1 MLAMHLRFILLLTA
15 LWVLSACGFQL
26 RGTANTQLSARFN
39 KTYLVNALVTNDFF
53 YQSIHQLIIANGGQ
67 IVDKQAALI
76 AVNITPI
83 RSSQRQIA
91 LSGNGAL
98 KEYERTFSTTVTL
111 VDLQNNKQLGSREIT
126 TTRNIQLDDRLV
138 LAGEEQSAIIR
149 REAER
154 ALAQSIMRYLQSF

>member
-1 MLAMHLRFILLLTA
+1 MLIMHLRFILLLTT

-26 RGTANTQLSARFN
+26 RGSANTHLSARFA

-53 YQSIHQLIIANGGQ
+53 YQSIHRLIVANGGQ
-67 IVDKQAALI
+67 IVDKQEALV

-91 LSGNGAL
+91 ISGNGAL

-111 VDLQNNKQLGSREIT
+111 VDLSNGHQLGSREIT
-126 TTRNIQLDDRLV
+126 TARNIQLDDRLV

-154 ALAQSIMRYLQSF
+154 TLAQSIMRYLESF